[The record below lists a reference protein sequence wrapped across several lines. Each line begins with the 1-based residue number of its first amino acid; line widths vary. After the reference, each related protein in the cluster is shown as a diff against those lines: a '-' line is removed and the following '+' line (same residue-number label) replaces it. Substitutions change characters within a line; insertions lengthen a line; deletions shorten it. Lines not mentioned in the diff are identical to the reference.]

1 MENHMQSTQHDP
13 TYYLERAP
21 VSRAIFYM
29 AVPMIMSMVLDL
41 LYNIID
47 AFFIGK
53 LNSTAMLAAVTLAF
67 PIQIL
72 LMGVGQIY
80 GTGGGTLIP
89 RLLGEKDVEGARR
102 ASAVN
107 FYLALFSGLALT
119 LLLVPTL
126 APLLHLV
133 GAGGEAFQYT
143 HDFALVIVLGSPLV
157 ILTIV
162 LAETIRGEGAAR
174 VAMTG
179 MIVSVVANILLDPI
193 FLFVLHLNV
202 MGAALATVMAN
213 GAAVAYFVWYIQ
225 CRSQVQSVRLQD
237 FRPDKATLAAIY
249 KIGMSAFLFA
259 ALMIVSA
266 SMFNSYAMAYGD
278 SIVAALGIANRVVQI
293 SEFLGVGLF
302 AGVVPLIAYAYSAGN
317 HGRLNKVL
325 STTIFYF
332 VAITL
337 GLGGL
342 FLVLR
347 QPIFELFSTDPNV
360 LAAGYVIMAAMLAAT
375 LFSGFSSIITNMFQA
390 FGAGVQ
396 SNVIALM
403 RGLVMIPFIFL
414 GNHLFGLTGLIWAF
428 PAAEISACVLSVA
441 LWLVSRT
448 SLMAVP
454 LLERHELVPDMA

>member
-1 MENHMQSTQHDP
+1 MQSTEHDP

-21 VSRAIFYM
+21 VTRAIFYM
-29 AVPMIMSMVLDL
+29 AIPMIMSMVLDL

-53 LNSTAMLAAVTLAF
+53 LNNTAMLAAVTLAF

-72 LMGVGQIY
+72 LMGIGQIY

-89 RLLGEKDVEGARR
+89 RLLGEQDVEGARR

-119 LLLVPTL
+119 VVLLPSLS
-126 APLLHLV
+126 PLLHLM

-143 HDFALVIVLGSPLV
+143 HDFALIFILGSPLV
-157 ILTIV
+157 ILTV
-162 LAETIRGEGAAR
+162 TLAETVRGEGAAR

-179 MIVSVVANILLDPI
+179 MIVSVAANILLDPI
-193 FLFVLHLNV
+193 FLFVLNLNV
-202 MGAALATVMAN
+202 MGAALATVIAN
-213 GAAVAYFVWYIQ
+213 GLAVAYFVWYIQ
-225 CRSQVQSVRLQD
+225 RRSKVQSVRFGD

-266 SMFNSYAMAYGD
+266 AMFNTYAMGYGD
-278 SIVAALGIANRVVQI
+278 GVVAALGIANRIVQI
-293 SEFLGVGLF
+293 CEFLGVGLF
-302 AGVVPLIAYAYSAGN
+302 AGVVPLIAYAYTAGN
-317 HGRLNKVL
+317 HARLNKVTR
-325 STTIFYF
+325 TTLFYF

-347 QPIFELFSTDPNV
+347 QPIFGLFTTDPGV
-360 LAAGYVIMAAMLAAT
+360 LAAGYVIMTAMLAAT

-390 FGAGVQ
+390 FGAGMQ

-403 RGLVMIPFIFL
+403 RGLIMIPFIFL
-414 GNHLFGLTGLIWAF
+414 GNYLFGLTGLIWAF
-428 PAAEISACVLSVA
+428 PPRKSAPAC
-441 LWLVSRT
+441 
-448 SLMAVP
+448 
-454 LLERHELVPDMA
+454 